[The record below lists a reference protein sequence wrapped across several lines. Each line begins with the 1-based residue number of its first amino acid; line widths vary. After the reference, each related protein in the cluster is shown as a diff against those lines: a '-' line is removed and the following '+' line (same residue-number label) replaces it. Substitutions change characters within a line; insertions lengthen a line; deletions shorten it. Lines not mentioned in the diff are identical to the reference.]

1 VKRKSSKLSI
11 LKSKMSDNDSGSSDE
26 SENGSQPVERVQTQ
40 VEEGGSVCRIV
51 IPGKT
56 QYYSYLTIIL
66 YLFNWKYFLLF
77 LRAFDIRAL
86 VYLTG
91 SVISDDFVN
100 HTKE

>member
-1 VKRKSSKLSI
+1 MKRKSSKLSI

-56 QYYSYLTIIL
+56 Q
-66 YLFNWKYFLLF
+66 
-77 LRAFDIRAL
+77 
-86 VYLTG
+86 
-91 SVISDDFVN
+91 
-100 HTKE
+100 